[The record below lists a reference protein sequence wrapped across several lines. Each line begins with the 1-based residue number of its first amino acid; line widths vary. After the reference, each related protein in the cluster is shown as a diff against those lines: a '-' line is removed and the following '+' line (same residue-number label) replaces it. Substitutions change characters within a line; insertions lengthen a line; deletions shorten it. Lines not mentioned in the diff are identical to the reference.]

1 MPTPEQNTEATVRF
15 LDEVFNK
22 GNIAHVD
29 EALADDFV
37 EHQEFPGMA
46 PGKEGVK
53 QFMEMMLKTV
63 SDMEVEIVQTIAAG
77 DRVAIHS
84 RTTATDTG
92 GFMPGM
98 EPTGKRYTLE
108 GIDIVRYGDD
118 GRATDHWGIVDMMG
132 AMGQLGL
139 LPQPPES

>member
-1 MPTPEQNTEATVRF
+1 MTTPEQNKQATIRF
-15 LDEVFNK
+15 MDEVFNK

-46 PGKEGVK
+46 PTKEGVK
-53 QFMEMMLKTV
+53 QLLEMMLKQA
-63 SDMEVEIVQTIAAG
+63 SDMQVEVVQVIAAG

-84 RTTATDTG
+84 RTTATDSG

-98 EPTGKRYTLE
+98 EPTGKRYSIE
-108 GIDIVRYGDD
+108 GIDIIRYNED
-118 GRATDHWGIVDMMG
+118 GLGTDHWGIVDVMG

-139 LPQPPES
+139 LPQPPG

>member
-1 MPTPEQNTEATVRF
+1 MATPEQNKEAALRF
-15 LDEVFNK
+15 IDEVFNK

-37 EHQEFPGMA
+37 EHQAFPGLG
-46 PGKEGVK
+46 PTKEGVR
-53 QFMEMMLKTV
+53 QFMEMMLKSA
-63 SDMEVEIVQTIAAG
+63 SDMHVEVVQVVASG

-84 RTTATDTG
+84 KTSATDTG

-98 EPTGKRYTLE
+98 EPTGKRYTIE

-118 GRATDHWGIVDMMG
+118 GRAKEHWGVGDVMG

-139 LPQPPES
+139 LPQPPG